1 MSTNDYVKFVTQQIV
16 SYIDK
21 PKDVRKQT
29 RQQRKE
35 ELPSLSN
42 RWFGVLPLALSLLFK
57 KRNDHKETK
66 FIKRRAD

>member
-21 PKDVRKQT
+21 PKEVRKQT

-35 ELPSLSN
+35 ELPPLSN
-42 RWFGVLPLALSLLFK
+42 RWFGVLPLAFSLIFK
-57 KRNDHKETK
+57 KKHK
-66 FIKRRAD
+66 R